1 MFWYGL
7 TCLVL
12 WMLLVMAA
20 FALGRLSARGG
31 RRPHC
36 YQGYQAPVPYDQPGS
51 PADHG
56 PVTAAQILAE
66 RFARGEIGEYAADP
80 PPPGGSEKP
89 PKFSAKS
96 SGLLAEVFFLLLED
110 QPAYLEVQLLG
121 VGKEIDDAHRLIVSR

>member
-31 RRPHC
+31 RRPHS
-36 YQGYQAPVPYDQPGS
+36 YQGYQAPTSYDQPGS
-51 PADHG
+51 PAGDG

-66 RFARGEIGEYAADP
+66 RFARGGIGEHEFWAGMTTLSGRTNKPRLLKITRLDGQAAA
-80 PPPGGSEKP
+80 GQVAGS
-89 PKFSAKS
+89 AT
-96 SGLLAEVFFLLLED
+96 
-110 QPAYLEVQLLG
+110 
-121 VGKEIDDAHRLIVSR
+121 